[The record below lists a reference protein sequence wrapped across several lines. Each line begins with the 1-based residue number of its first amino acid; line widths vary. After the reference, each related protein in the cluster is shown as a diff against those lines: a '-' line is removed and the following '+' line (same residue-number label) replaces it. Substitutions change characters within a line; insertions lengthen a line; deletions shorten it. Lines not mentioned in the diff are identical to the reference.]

1 MLYFFH
7 YQFNI
12 RKGKSQIKDKK
23 GTTMVTVVI
32 SFALLMI
39 LVTTFYGVQKISQ
52 NMLMNTKDMIVNSR
66 ELLKAYY
73 LDETENEIVADNV
86 RLSFEYL
93 GQIVAISL
101 LLASKVDTS
110 SSIIGLFSRF
120 CATALP
126 PGMIKN

>member
-1 MLYFFH
+1 MKH
-7 YQFNI
+7 GN
-12 RKGKSQIKDKK
+12 GSMWTKDNK

-32 SFALLMI
+32 SFALLMV

-86 RLSFEYL
+86 RLSFSGES
-93 GQIVAISL
+93 GSFF
-101 LLASKVDTS
+101 VDTTLYRAEKE
-110 SSIIGLFSRF
+110 GLS
-120 CATALP
+120 
-126 PGMIKN
+126 GKIYYYESKEEEQVNQ